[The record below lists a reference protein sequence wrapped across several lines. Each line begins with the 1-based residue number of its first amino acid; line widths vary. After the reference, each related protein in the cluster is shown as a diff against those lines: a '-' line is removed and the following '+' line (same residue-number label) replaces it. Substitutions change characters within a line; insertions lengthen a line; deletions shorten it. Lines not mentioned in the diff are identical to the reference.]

1 MNKQLQETALDAFKR
16 LRLPARVT
24 LDSLIE
30 HLQVLRGRRIVIIES
45 AHLTGSKICGLWIP
59 REQVDVVYHA
69 AAKGLLH
76 RRQMILHELAHMILR
91 HDEAEDATW
100 QGVSVF
106 RELSGEVVAKALAR
120 GDFRSDLEATAE
132 YLADLLAAAI
142 RESSQE
148 IYSYEA
154 YFE

>member
-1 MNKQLQETALDAFKR
+1 MSKTLHETAQEAFQR

-30 HLQVLRGRRIVIIES
+30 RVQVLRNRRMVIIES
-45 AHLTGSKICGLWIP
+45 DKLTGTKICGLWIP
-59 REQVDVVYHA
+59 REHVDVVYHSA
-69 AAKGLLH
+69 TRGVLH
-76 RRQMILHELAHMILR
+76 RQQMILHELAHMILR
-91 HDEAEDATW
+91 HDEAEGATW
-100 QGVSVF
+100 QGIKAF
-106 RELSGEVVAKALAR
+106 QELSGEVVAKALAR